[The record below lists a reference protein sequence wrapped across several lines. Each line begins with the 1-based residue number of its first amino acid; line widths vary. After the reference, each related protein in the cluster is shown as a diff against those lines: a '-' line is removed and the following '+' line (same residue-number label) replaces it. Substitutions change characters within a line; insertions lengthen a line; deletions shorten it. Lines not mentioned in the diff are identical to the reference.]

1 MIILQEKQIL
11 IKFEKIKKVQ
21 ENHKKLIEVSQ
32 EYCFKELKY
41 GSKITRFRNIMK
53 SRYQSKD
60 RFAYEI
66 RRS

>member
-21 ENHKKLIEVSQ
+21 ENYKKQIETSQ
-32 EYCFKELKY
+32 ELCFKEIKY

-53 SRYQSKD
+53 SRN
-60 RFAYEI
+60 
-66 RRS
+66 